1 MEILYLTQ
9 TYFCCLHSYI
19 YFTTPPLFR
28 TVIVGGGTG
37 GVGVAA
43 MLRNQGVKN
52 ITVIEPSQFHY
63 YQPLWTLVG
72 GGVYSNTKSR
82 RPMKDIMPKGA
93 NWIAQGVSGF
103 EPKQNKVTLEDGQEV
118 EYDYL
123 VVAAGLKSDFT
134 AIPGMQEGLETK
146 NSGVVSLY
154 NYNYSSKVY
163 EEFTAICRDRLQKGM
178 KTDMIFTMPTT
189 TLKCAGAPQKIMW
202 LLEDTLRSEGLR
214 TLANIQFIVPGTYY
228 TDDDDNTPI
237 FTPP

>member
-1 MEILYLTQ
+1 M
-9 TYFCCLHSYI
+9 
-19 YFTTPPLFR
+19 
-28 TVIVGGGTG
+28 IVGGGTG